1 MKECGRMNEN
11 EGSCPWRCIL
21 DAFLMFLMF
30 HVAIWL
36 ICFVSSV
43 EVSQLEQS
51 LQKGELTLAELWYRS
66 QPSMDTFALLQHG
79 SVSSVCLKLDRQAK
93 WPSLYPNLQDFP
105 RKTRN
110 QRMKEDDV
118 GDFNATWPRYRIT
131 SHVQGLK
138 GGAVLNGTMA
148 VELFEEVVC
157 LCHDSSWVVLS
168 YPFLL
173 AGFKMTDKRNSFD
186 KVWIDLQGKSRCEQ
200 DNWLNAHH
208 SNV

>member
-1 MKECGRMNEN
+1 MLRFG
-11 EGSCPWRCIL
+11 W
-21 DAFLMFLMF
+21 
-30 HVAIWL
+30 
-36 ICFVSSV
+36 
-43 EVSQLEQS
+43 
-51 LQKGELTLAELWYRS
+51 
-66 QPSMDTFALLQHG
+66 FALCPPLRWA
-79 SVSSVCLKLDRQAK
+79 SWSSLCRKVSLRWQNFGIDRSPQWTPLRSCNMAPYRRCVWKLDRQAK

-186 KVWIDLQGKSRCEQ
+186 KVWIDLQGKTRCE
-200 DNWLNAHH
+200 
-208 SNV
+208 

>member
-1 MKECGRMNEN
+1 MWTYEWKRRKLSVTLHFRCFFNVSHVSCCDLADLLCVLCWGEPVGAVFAERWAYVGRTLVSIAALN
-11 EGSCPWRCIL
+11 GHLCAL
-21 DAFLMFLMF
+21 AT
-30 HVAIWL
+30 WL
-36 ICFVSSV
+36 RIVGVS
-43 EVSQLEQS
+43 ER
-51 LQKGELTLAELWYRS
+51 TAR
-66 QPSMDTFALLQHG
+66 PSGQ
-79 SVSSVCLKLDRQAK
+79 VC
-93 WPSLYPNLQDFP
+93 YPNL
-105 RKTRN
+105 RN
-110 QRMKEDDV
+110 QRRKEDDV

-186 KVWIDLQGKSRCEQ
+186 KVWIDLQGKTRCE
-200 DNWLNAHH
+200 
-208 SNV
+208 